1 MDAFSPF
8 HVCFNVRSVLS
19 CVFLDFWQSSSVGRA
34 YVYVKFI
41 ITYDM
46 KYYSTL
52 FDTWARALDAA
63 KPARVDAIF
72 LDWSKAFDRVDH
84 SILLQKLHKYGICSN
99 MWMWINNFLSRCK
112 QQVIFS
118 GAKSDWVPVT
128 SGVPQG
134 SVLGPVLFNLFT
146 SELPNYVKSSL
157 PQYADDTVLY
167 RIIRSA
173 NDTVILQNDLDII
186 SKWYTDNWM
195 QLNSNKCTIMHVTRS
210 RSQIPTTN
218 LLQGSHPLEVVDSY
232 KYLGVIFSKDLS
244 WSKHVQMVRSRRSK
258 LAGFIRRIVKSRNP

>member
-1 MDAFSPF
+1 MFL
-8 HVCFNVRSVLS
+8 VYRVL
-19 CVFLDFWQSSSVGRA
+19 VVQLVPDGRQF
-34 YVYVKFI
+34 VHH
-41 ITYDM
+41 T
-46 KYYSTL
+46 TL

-84 SILLQKLHKYGICSN
+84 SIILQKLHKYGICSN
-99 MWMWINNFLSRCK
+99 MWMWINNFLSRRK
-112 QQVIFS
+112 QRVVFS

-167 RIIRSA
+167 IIIRST

-186 SKWYTDNWM
+186 NKWCTDNQM
-195 QLNSNKCTIMHVTRS
+195 QLNSNKCKIMHVTRS
-210 RSQIPTTN
+210 RSQIPTTY
-218 LLQGSHPLEVVDSY
+218 LLQGSHPLKVVDSY
-232 KYLGVIFSKDLS
+232 KYLGVIFSKRLVLVKTCANGS
-244 WSKHVQMVRSRRSK
+244 FKVFKTGWIYPPHSKIQK
-258 LAGFIRRIVKSRNP
+258 PTGIT